1 MEPERPTPKAEPGLR
16 DLLRNPN
23 YRWLWLGQV
32 VSNFGD
38 SLTSLALLIL
48 VNRLTG
54 STAALATVAILMAV
68 PQVTLGLL
76 AGVLVDRW
84 DRRTTM
90 ILSDLIRALF
100 ILALALVREAEDLW
114 LLYLLTLLQA
124 SAGVFFTPARMALL
138 ARVVE
143 PEELLAANSI
153 AQTSRIVFYTLG
165 TGVAGFVIGL
175 WDNFALLFGLDALT
189 FVASAW
195 FTWRV
200 IAPPRSRD
208 PQAGEVGAILADLR
222 QGLATIFASRIL
234 LGVMVASTIVMLG
247 VGAVNVLYVPLLVNV
262 LQMPETWFGAM
273 DASQVTGM
281 VLGGTLTALAGNR
294 IQPTRVVSL
303 GLVGT
308 GIMLAIYS
316 QVTHIWHVLALMF
329 PTGLVSAPV
338 HASVA
343 TLTQT
348 AVPDALRGRTS
359 AAMQTVVGTA
369 NITSMALAGV
379 LADLMGV
386 RPVFLIAGGLVVLA
400 GLVSALIFGS
410 KPAVPAPAANSPPAP
425 PS

>member
-32 VSNFGD
+32 ISNFGD

-54 STAALATVAILMAV
+54 STAALATVAILIAV

-100 ILALALVREAEDLW
+100 ILGLALVREQEDLW

-138 ARVVE
+138 ARVVD

-175 WDNFALLFGLDALT
+175 WDNFALLFGMDALT
-189 FVASAW
+189 FAASAW

-200 IAPPRSRD
+200 VAPPRSEDGRT
-208 PQAGEVGAILADLR
+208 GNVEAILADLR

-281 VLGGTLTALAGNR
+281 VLGGTLTALAANR
-294 IQPTRVVSL
+294 VQPTRVVSL

-308 GIMLAIYS
+308 GIMLATYS
-316 QVTHIWHVLALMF
+316 QVTHIWHVLALLF

-386 RPVFLIAGGLVVLA
+386 RPVFLIAGGLVVVA
-400 GLVSALIFGS
+400 GLVSALIFGPE
-410 KPAVPAPAANSPPAP
+410 PAVPAPAANSPPSP

>member
-1 MEPERPTPKAEPGLR
+1 MESERPTPKAEPGLR
-16 DLLRNPN
+16 ELLRNPN

-32 VSNFGD
+32 ISNFGD

-100 ILALALVREAEDLW
+100 ILGLALVREPEDLW

-189 FVASAW
+189 FAASAW

-200 IAPPRSRD
+200 IAPPRSKD
-208 PQAGEVGAILADLR
+208 PKAGDMGAILADLR

-247 VGAVNVLYVPLLVNV
+247 VGAVNVLYVPLLVNE

-294 IQPTRVVSL
+294 VQPTRVVSL

-308 GIMLAIYS
+308 GIMLATYS
-316 QVTHIWHVLALMF
+316 QVTHIWHVLALLF

-386 RPVFLIAGGLVVLA
+386 RPVFLIAGVLVVLA
-400 GLVSALIFGS
+400 GLVSAFIFGPE
-410 KPAVPAPAANSPPAP
+410 PAVSAPAANSPPAP